1 MSESPVPSKHE
12 LLQQISDSR
21 AALQHALDR
30 LSEQQLTAVRDAQ
43 GWTVKDHLLHL
54 AAWERSVT
62 ALLRDEPRC
71 DGLGVEPAVYAAGDF
86 DAINA
91 AIYRHSADRSAREAL
106 AVFRADHEQ
115 LLQAMEGLS
124 DSDLGIP
131 VREFPAG
138 DAEDGRPLYRTILD
152 NTAGHYAEHLPWI
165 EALVPHQP

>member
-1 MSESPVPSKHE
+1 MSESPVPSKHD
-12 LLQQISDSR
+12 LLKQISASR
-21 AALQHALDR
+21 ATLQHALDR
-30 LSEQQLTAVRDAQ
+30 LSEQQLTAVRDAE

-71 DGLGVEPAVYAAGDF
+71 DGLGVESAVYASGDF

-91 AIYRHSADRSAREAL
+91 AIYLHGADRSAREAL
-106 AVFRADHEQ
+106 AVFRADHEE
-115 LLQAMEGLS
+115 LLHGLEALS

-131 VREFPAG
+131 VRELPAG
-138 DAEDGRPLYRTILD
+138 DAQDDRPLYRTILD

-165 EALVPHQP
+165 QALVPEKP